1 MRIEHTGTII
11 NISENSR
18 GRELIQGDVLVAEVT
33 GIDGDMVILKSRDG
47 MALTAKLISDIN
59 VSVGD
64 YVETVIDQAGRGR
77 YVLRIVDITRNLAN
91 NNADTK
97 DIPAAH
103 MFSNAR
109 ALRDTLNIMK
119 MNPGTDPKVAAFL
132 SRHDISGAPESIKVI
147 TKLTKDAEPVGRLL
161 AEANDL
167 IKQEGAHNNSKQI
180 IDSIDKPMQNADL
193 YQPPETDEVQ
203 NINRSLK
210 TVSDAETEKTN
221 NISKNPQSADLKHVH
236 SSDKSNAMTQ
246 SDKSADKP
254 NAAYHANQ
262 AAGLKT
268 NNKQSAQPEKALAF
282 AEHNEANPVYSNST
296 AASKTEPKATE
307 HIYTAKVVPEK
318 TGTDSLQKE
327 TDETIRQMATDLKLN
342 SGLKAADT
350 NASVV
355 FKEVNEYEV
364 QSAQILSEKITS
376 LFVKLFDKDKLA
388 ENIKKAVTELPEY
401 IKELKLSLLRHD
413 TNNKEVLLRKLE
425 PVEKQLALIS
435 QIKHFDCF
443 HIPLMRAD
451 GSDTTA
457 ELYVYRNKKR
467 KAEDAEDDES
477 FVILIGLD
485 TQNLGRIETLIKA
498 SDSKLSVI
506 LHMEDTRL
514 AGVINDEIKIFKDT
528 AERFGYPIV
537 NVSIEKLASHTTIIN
552 AEERLTM
559 QPGTGFGVDIRI

>member
-1 MRIEHTGTII
+1 MRIEHTATII

-18 GRELIQGDVLVAEVT
+18 GQELIQGNVLVAEVT

-47 MALTAKLISDIN
+47 MVLTAKLISDIS

-64 YVETVIDQAGRGR
+64 YVETVIDQAGHGR

-91 NNADTK
+91 NNADAK

-103 MFSNAR
+103 IFLNAR

-132 SRHDISGAPESIKVI
+132 SRHDISGAPENIKVI
-147 TKLTKDAEPVGRLL
+147 TKLTKDAELVGRLL
-161 AEANDL
+161 AEAKVL
-167 IKQEGAHNNSKQI
+167 IKQEGANNNSKQI
-180 IDSIDKPMQNADL
+180 IDSINKPMQNADL
-193 YQPPETDEVQ
+193 YQPPEYDEAQ
-203 NINRSLK
+203 NINKNLK
-210 TVSDAETEKTN
+210 TVSDAETKKTD
-221 NISKNPQSADLKHVH
+221 NISKNSQSTDLKHVH
-236 SSDKSNAMTQ
+236 SSDKPNVMLQ
-246 SDKSADKP
+246 NDKYADKP
-254 NAAYHANQ
+254 NAVYHA
-262 AAGLKT
+262 AELKT
-268 NNKQSAQPEKALAF
+268 DNKLSGQSEKALTF
-282 AEHNEANPVYSNST
+282 AEHNEANPVYLNST
-296 AASKTEPKATE
+296 TASKTEPKTTE

-318 TGTDSLQKE
+318 VGTDSFQKE
-327 TDETIRQMATDLKLN
+327 ADETIRQAATDLKLN
-342 SGLKAADT
+342 SGLKTADT
-350 NASVV
+350 NAAAI

-376 LFVKLFDKDKLA
+376 LFVKLFDKNKLA
-388 ENIKKAVTELPEY
+388 ENIKKAVTGLPEY

-413 TNNKEVLLRKLE
+413 TNNKEVLMRKLE

-467 KAEDAEDDES
+467 KAEDAKDDES

-498 SDSKLSVI
+498 SGSKLSVI

-514 AGVINDEIKIFKDT
+514 ADVINDEIKLFKDT
-528 AERFGYPIV
+528 AEGFGYPIV

-559 QPGTGFGVDIRI
+559 QPGPGFGVDIRI